1 MSVGFFFNN
10 ILCCYLKFR
19 CFVWLRDEREIIDYP
34 VNMGQNDCV
43 DVAVDTLFKVKG
55 IYVHF
60 SLYGRDRNF
69 IETRIIERFVIFQH
83 PVNSVN

>member
-1 MSVGFFFNN
+1 MMFALNTLN
-10 ILCCYLKFR
+10 MIDHLK
-19 CFVWLRDEREIIDYP
+19 V
-34 VNMGQNDCV
+34 
-43 DVAVDTLFKVKG
+43 VDTLFKVKG

-83 PVNSVN
+83 TVNSVN

>member
-1 MSVGFFFNN
+1 MDNAKMKCIISLNKINITKDHVIVCDGFQLSPLP
-10 ILCCYLKFR
+10 ILRSYKT
-19 CFVWLRDEREIIDYP
+19 
-34 VNMGQNDCV
+34 QNS
-43 DVAVDTLFKVKG
+43 VDTLFKVKG

-83 PVNSVN
+83 TVNSVN